1 MFRGLMC
8 ALVFLLAFP
17 VTASAFP
24 QQLVTITV
32 AASSK
37 SAFSTTLTVEDSG
50 RLAKQILRSPARKT
64 SQKPELPRAKIAIGK
79 KRFVYDSLSRLF
91 EPSHSRMILLSGT
104 VSRELEHWVTA
115 AEQKHFGRFLAWELV
130 RKDFHRMSYADV
142 IDLETGQRFRVQ
154 RRAGSRHADVQ
165 PLTKEDTRIMKG
177 IYQGK
182 WSWKRRAILVKVGN
196 NCYAASMHGMP
207 HGAGAIKGNDFPG
220 HFCIH
225 FAGSTTHRRNVPD
238 PSHSLM
244 ILKAAGKLPQQLM
257 TAEPHMLVEY
267 FLTAAREQDTAI
279 LDMMTDGAALP
290 FRPDEIFWLTRVG
303 GETDPDD
310 VHLVTA
316 KIPVRVS
323 YLTKEGGERKE
334 TWLFHLERSSFL
346 ERWKITGITRGEKA
360 DD

>member
-1 MFRGLMC
+1 MYRGLVC
-8 ALVFLLAFP
+8 VLVFLLAFP
-17 VTASAFP
+17 CTASAFP
-24 QQLVTITV
+24 QQVVTITV
-32 AASSK
+32 FTSPK
-37 SAFSTTLTVEDSG
+37 SAFFSTLTVEDSG

-64 SQKPELPRAKIAIGK
+64 SQKPELPRAMIVIGK

-91 EPSHSRMILLSGT
+91 EPSHSRMILLSGAA
-104 VSRELEHWVTA
+104 SRELAHWVTVV
-115 AEQKHFGRFLAWELV
+115 EQKHFGRFLTWELV

-142 IDLETGQRFRVQ
+142 IDLETGERFRVQ

-165 PLTKEDTRIMKG
+165 PLTKEDTKIMKG

-225 FAGSTTHRRNVPD
+225 FPGSTTHRRKEPD

-244 ILKAAGKLPQQLM
+244 ILKAAGKLAQQLM
-257 TAEPHMLVEY
+257 AAEPHILVEY
-267 FLTAAREQDTAI
+267 FLTAAREQDAAI
-279 LDMMTDGAALP
+279 LDMMTDGATLP
-290 FRPDEIFWLTRVG
+290 FQPDEIFWLTRVDG
-303 GETDPDD
+303 GAISGD

-316 KIPVRVS
+316 EIPVRVS

-334 TWLFHLERSSFL
+334 TWLFHLERPSFL
-346 ERWKITGITRGEKA
+346 ERWKITGITLRKKA